1 MHKMLTLL
9 CKLGPLLSHTI
20 YLLVKA
26 QVPIS
31 IFFAGPVGE
40 ISKSKISIG
49 NPSVVHA
56 FGICEKK
63 NISQ

>member
-9 CKLGPLLSHTI
+9 CKLGRLLRHTI

-56 FGICEKK
+56 FGICGK
-63 NISQ
+63 